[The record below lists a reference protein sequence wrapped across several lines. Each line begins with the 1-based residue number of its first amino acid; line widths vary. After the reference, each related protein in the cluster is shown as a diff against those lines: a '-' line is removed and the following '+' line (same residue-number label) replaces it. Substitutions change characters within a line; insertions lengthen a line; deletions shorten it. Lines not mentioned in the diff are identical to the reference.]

1 MMERFGRATRG
12 FMTWHWLVRR
22 AVIAVACYLLAFLGV
37 WFYAEG
43 MQQSGKFLFT
53 VGSVGFSWA
62 IGFLYLI
69 RMAFSLIFRC
79 RRMFM

>member
-1 MMERFGRATRG
+1 MERFGRAMRG
-12 FMTWHWLVRR
+12 FVSWHWLVRR
-22 AVIAVACYLLAFLGV
+22 AVIAVAGYLLAFLGV

-43 MQQSGKFLFT
+43 MQQSGKLLFT
-53 VGSVGFSWA
+53 VGSVGFGWA

-69 RMAFSLIFRC
+69 RVAFSLLLRC

>member
-1 MMERFGRATRG
+1 MERYGRAARG
-12 FMTWHWLVRR
+12 FMSWHSLVRR
-22 AVIAVACYLLAFLGV
+22 AVVAVACYLLAFLGV
-37 WFYAEG
+37 WFYAAG
-43 MQQSGKFLFT
+43 MQQSGKVLFT

-69 RMAFSLIFRC
+69 RVAFSLLLRC

>member
-1 MMERFGRATRG
+1 MMERFGRLTRR

-37 WFYAEG
+37 WCYAEG
-43 MQQSGKFLFT
+43 MQQSGKFLFS
-53 VGSVGFSWA
+53 VGSAGFSWA
-62 IGFLYLI
+62 IGFLHLI
-69 RMAFSLIFRC
+69 RVTLSLLLRC